1 MHPFVFGLDL
11 RRATRST
18 RTIRGSGFERVKFI
32 LAHHPAELP
41 EGEEG
46 NEGAEY
52 DDRPADQIIEIDI
65 MHDSSSRPTVNEAL
79 DETPSAMRDLNQE
92 ASRA

>member
-1 MHPFVFGLDL
+1 
-11 RRATRST
+11 
-18 RTIRGSGFERVKFI
+18 VKFI
-32 LAHHPAELP
+32 LAHHPAKHP

-65 MHDSSSRPTVNEAL
+65 MHDSSSRPTVNEA
-79 DETPSAMRDLNQE
+79 P
-92 ASRA
+92 

>member
-1 MHPFVFGLDL
+1 VCGLDL

-18 RTIRGSGFERVKFI
+18 RTIRGSGFEKQRVKFI
-32 LAHHPAELP
+32 LAHHPAKHP

-92 ASRA
+92 ASRG

>member
-1 MHPFVFGLDL
+1 MCLVLNL
-11 RRATRST
+11 RRMTRSA
-18 RTIRGSGFERVKFI
+18 RIVRGPRFEKQCVKFI
-32 LAHHPAELP
+32 LDHHSAKLP

-46 NEGAEY
+46 KEGAEY

-92 ASRA
+92 ASRG